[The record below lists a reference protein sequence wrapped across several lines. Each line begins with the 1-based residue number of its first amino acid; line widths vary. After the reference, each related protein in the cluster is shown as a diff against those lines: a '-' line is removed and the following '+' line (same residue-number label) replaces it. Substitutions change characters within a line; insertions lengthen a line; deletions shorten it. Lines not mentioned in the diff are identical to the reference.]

1 MPHSG
6 DGTKLCDMRRRSL
19 QVTTH
24 GRRSSSV
31 GHTHGPRRVWGG
43 DCRPTVCGEMSR
55 PLATH
60 GGMSLLAGRAR
71 GGAPGGPR
79 AGLGAR
85 LPATCRKELMVGCTG
100 RKESLTGHARG
111 EELTDRQRAGRS
123 SRGPLIGEGELPA
136 SCAREDESS
145 AGHCHPSRLWRRQL
159 HQRVQSEL
167 LFLPLSLKCET
178 HIFNSFHVKVA
189 TLAHLDQVNLPLQ
202 QKKTAS
208 KATEKVN
215 LHQFIKLGEVLY
227 LVL

>member
-1 MPHSG
+1 MPHGG

-100 RKESLTGHARG
+100 REESLTGHARG
-111 EELTDRQRAGRS
+111 EELTDRHRW
-123 SRGPLIGEGELPA
+123 ELPWTAIGGEFA
-136 SCAREDESS
+136 SHRREM
-145 AGHCHPSRLWRRQL
+145 SRR
-159 HQRVQSEL
+159 
-167 LFLPLSLKCET
+167 
-178 HIFNSFHVKVA
+178 A
-189 TLAHLDQVNLPLQ
+189 
-202 QKKTAS
+202 TAS
-208 KATEKVN
+208 LCVVRLTPPAGSKRA
-215 LHQFIKLGEVLY
+215 FIFTFVT
-227 LVL
+227 